1 MSPRKAPAFI
11 NAIDAVI
18 VFDRISCDGFVDGV
32 GDGARVSIFGKFP
45 LELFGDGV
53 VDWPLPVLG
62 VGEEG
67 LCLLRAFF
75 DTIGSRDM
83 TRGFGVGK

>member
-18 VFDRISCDGFVDGV
+18 VFDRIICDGSVDGV
-32 GDGARVSIFGKFP
+32 GDGARFSMFGRFP
-45 LELFGDGV
+45 LELFGD
-53 VDWPLPVLG
+53 D

-67 LCLLRAFF
+67 LCLLRDFF
-75 DTIGSRDM
+75 DTMGSRDM